1 MLMAMMAFAL
11 SVLCLPSLAQTI
23 KLPGKI
29 LDEKGD
35 PVPGAT
41 IRFKDQRGG
50 VITHDDG
57 TFTITSP
64 LKGTLIITALGFTDK
79 QVDVDGLITLSVTLV
94 KANKELDEV
103 VVTAYGIRRAKNT
116 LPYAA
121 QTISGDE
128 ANKVRVT
135 NISAGLSGK
144 VSGLQIIQNN
154 EIGGSVNVVIRGVK
168 SLTGNNQALFVIDG
182 VPFDNTTS
190 TSNTSP
196 NVPGPST
203 QNSGQGGYDFGNA
216 AGDINP
222 DDIESINVLKGAA
235 ASALYGSRAA
245 NGVIMITT
253 KKGRS
258 GTHITANA
266 GMTVGRI
273 DKTTFVRLQNEYG
286 AGRSDYFPNPTG
298 TNTGFIYVP
307 NIFGSGNAGFT
318 TNTTAPRS
326 WGPAF
331 NKNLLIYQ
339 WDAFDPSSP
348 TYQKATPWVAGA
360 HGPTY
365 FYQTSISNNNSVF
378 LDGANANGSYKLGY
392 TRTNDRGDL
401 PNSTLTRNQFTFASS
416 YKIVDRLTISGAA
429 NYYADNAL
437 GRYSTG
443 YDAQRNPNVVFRQ
456 YGETNV
462 DYKEQK
468 QAYFRHYQNITWN
481 WTAPTTATGL
491 TADFY
496 NNPYWS
502 AYQNYEDDNRGRF
515 FGNVALNYQATDWL
529 NLMARVAVDEYNMFE
544 EERSAVG
551 SEGGVAGSY
560 YRRTNSSYS
569 EINYD
574 LLATGTH
581 QLNPNLKLNEL
592 LGVNIRKDNL
602 SSIYATTNQG
612 LVIPLLYTIANS
624 AVAPNP
630 PYETQSTQIVDG
642 YFAGAT
648 LTYKDF
654 LSLDGTFRRDIS
666 STLPVNNNAY
676 NYYGISGSWVF
687 FQHLKNMPWLSSGK
701 LRANYATVGN
711 SAPPQSTYDQYTVN
725 TNLNTAAGSSYL
737 YSLPTT
743 KANNGLVPE
752 RTNSEE
758 VGVEIAF
765 LKNRLGLDGSYYHTN
780 SINQIVPTQVSNATG
795 YENKYVNAG
804 NIRNQGVELS
814 VFGTPIQ
821 TRNFSWDVNVNWTRN
836 RNKVLSLKNG
846 LNNLVLGSFQ
856 GSVTLNATVGKPYGV
871 LQSGTYVFTNGQPT
885 VTPVGAVAGTPG
897 LYEISPNTN
906 SPIGNVNPNWIGG
919 ITNTFRYKAFSLSF
933 LIDMRVG
940 GNVFSLDQY
949 YAQMSGLL
957 SATTG
962 LNDLGNPKRDSVSQG
977 GGVIYPGVTPDG
989 KKNTIRATVFS
1000 STSTVYPQS
1009 KYAYDAS
1016 YIKLR
1021 ETSLTYHLPE
1031 KVLGSAQNWLKGV
1044 DLSLIGR
1051 NLWLIH
1057 KNLPMADPEDNF
1069 SAGNVQGYQ
1078 SGAYP
1083 TVRSLGL
1090 NLKLKF

>member
-1 MLMAMMAFAL
+1 MAMLAF
-11 SVLCLPSLAQTI
+11 VLTVTGQQAMAQTI
-23 KLPGKI
+23 KLPGKVM
-29 LDEKGD
+29 DEKGD
-35 PVPGAT
+35 PVPGAS
-41 IRFKDQRGG
+41 IRFADQRGG
-50 VITHDDG
+50 VITSDDG
-57 TFTITSP
+57 TFTINSP
-64 LKGTLIITALGFTDK
+64 LKGELIISALGFTEK
-79 QVDVDGLITLSVTLV
+79 KVDITGLTTLTVSLV

-103 VVTAYGIRRAKNT
+103 VVTAYGIKRAKNT

-154 EIGGSVNVVIRGVK
+154 EIGGSVNVVIRGAK

-182 VPFDNTTS
+182 VPFDNTTI
-190 TSNTSP
+190 TSNTNPAAS
-196 NVPGPST
+196 GPST

-216 AGDINP
+216 ASDINP
-222 DDIESINVLKGAA
+222 DDIETITVLKGAA

-258 GTHITANA
+258 GTNITLNS
-266 GMTVGRI
+266 GLTLGRI
-273 DKTTFVRLQNEYG
+273 DKTTFVKLQNEYG

-298 TNTGFIYVP
+298 TNTGFVYVAD
-307 NIFGSGNAGFT
+307 IFGSGNPGFT

-348 TYQKATPWVAGA
+348 TYEKATPWVAGA
-360 HGPTY
+360 HGPAY
-365 FYQTSISNNNSVF
+365 FYQTAISNNNSIM
-378 LDGANANGSYKLGY
+378 LDGASAKGSYKLGY
-392 TRTNDRGDL
+392 TRTLDKGDM
-401 PNSTLTRNQFTFASS
+401 PNSTVSRNQFLFSGT
-416 YKIVDRLTISGAA
+416 YKIADRLTASASA
-429 NYYADNAL
+429 NYYYDNAL

-443 YDAQRNPNVVFRQ
+443 YDADRNPNVIFRQ

-481 WTAPTTATGL
+481 WTAPTTPGGL

-496 NNPYWS
+496 NNVYFS

-515 FGNVALNYQATDWL
+515 FGNTALNYAATNWL
-529 NLMARVAVDEYNMFE
+529 NIMARISVDEYNMFE

-560 YRRTNSSYS
+560 YRRTNSSFS

-581 QLNPNLKLNEL
+581 QLTTNLKLNEL
-592 LGVNIRKDNL
+592 LGINIRKDNN
-602 SSIYATTNQG
+602 SSIYATTNEG
-612 LVIPLLYTIANS
+612 LVIPLLYSIANS
-624 AVAPNP
+624 AVTPAAPV
-630 PYETQSTQIVDG
+630 ELQSAQVVDG

-666 STLPVNNNAY
+666 STLPANNNAFD
-676 NYYGISGSWVF
+676 YYGVSGSWIF
-687 FQHLKNMPWLSSGK
+687 FQHLKDVPWLSSGK
-701 LRANYATVGN
+701 LRVNYATVGN

-725 TNLNTAAGSSYL
+725 ANLGSSYL

-743 KANNGLVPE
+743 KANNDLVPE

-758 VGVEIAF
+758 AGLEIAF
-765 LKNRLGLDGSYYHTN
+765 LKNRLGLDGSFYHTN

-795 YENKYVNAG
+795 YEYKYVNAG
-804 NIRNQGVELS
+804 NIENQGVELS
-814 VFGTPIQ
+814 LFGTPIQ
-821 TRNFSWDVNVNWTRN
+821 TKNFSWDVNVNWTRN

-846 LNNLVLGSFQ
+846 LNNIVLASFQ
-856 GSVTLNATVGKPYGV
+856 GSVTLNATVGKPYGI
-871 LQSGTYVFTNGQPT
+871 LESGTYVYTNGQPT
-885 VTPVGAVAGTPG
+885 VNATGASAG
-897 LYEISPNTN
+897 LYEVATNTN
-906 SPIGNVNPNWIGG
+906 TPIGNVNPNWMGG

-933 LIDMRVG
+933 LIDVREG
-940 GNVFSLDQY
+940 GSVFSLDQY
-949 YAQMSGLL
+949 YAQMGGLL
-957 SATTG
+957 PSTTG
-962 LNDLGNPKRDSVSQG
+962 LNDLGNPKRDSVDQG

-1000 STSTVYPQS
+1000 STSTLYPQS
-1009 KYAYDAS
+1009 KFSYDAS

-1021 ETSLTYHLPE
+1021 EASLTYHLPE
-1031 KVLGSAQNWLKGV
+1031 KVLGGAQSWLKGV
-1044 DLSLIGR
+1044 DLSLLGR